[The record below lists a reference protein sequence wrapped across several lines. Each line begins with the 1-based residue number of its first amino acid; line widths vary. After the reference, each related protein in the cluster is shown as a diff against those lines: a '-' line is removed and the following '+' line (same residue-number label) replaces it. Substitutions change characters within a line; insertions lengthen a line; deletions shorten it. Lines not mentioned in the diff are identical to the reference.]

1 MSITKKIVAVAAAVM
16 VLAAAGA
23 DIAEAKKGS
32 SGSGGNTGNSG
43 NLRYRCNANA
53 APDISMAS
61 KWEVKKG
68 RQRFQVEFEAGPATT
83 LTAGTALTLAVG
95 GVEVG
100 VGTLELIGTDLVIEI
115 QYDSKVSPSGDERAF
130 PANFPRTTIGSGTQ
144 VEFRSG
150 VTPVLG
156 CVLG

>member
-1 MSITKKIVAVAAAVM
+1 MSITKNFVAVAAATL
-16 VLAAAGA
+16 VLAAVGA

-32 SGSGGNTGNSG
+32 GSGGNVGNSG
-43 NLRYRCNANA
+43 NVRYRCNANA
-53 APDISMAS
+53 APDISLSS

-95 GVEVG
+95 GIEVG

-115 QYDSKVSPSGDERAF
+115 EYDSKVSPSGDERAF
-130 PANFPRTTIGSGTQ
+130 PANFPRTTIGSGTP